1 MILDNE
7 NRWTMM
13 IMAGIFQLSLVLL
26 YVQIKEFRLLPIIY
40 IIGFA
45 FIFKIIEV
53 LIRVI
58 VYFITDKEI

>member
-7 NRWTMM
+7 NRWTIMFTAGM
-13 IMAGIFQLSLVLL
+13 IQLLFILIFVET
-26 YVQIKEFRLLPIIY
+26 KEPKILPLML

-53 LIRVI
+53 LFRILI
-58 VYFITDKEI
+58 YFITGKET

>member
-13 IMAGIFQLSLVLL
+13 IMAGIFQFSLILL
-26 YVQIKEFRLLPIIY
+26 YVQIKELRLLPIIY

-53 LIRVI
+53 LFRLAI
-58 VYFITDKEI
+58 YITTGKEI